1 MYENATD
8 QSWQRL
14 ENRIENL
21 VGYLLKV
28 DKQRIEYKPQFTAPL
43 LEMPSAYH
51 DGDQQS
57 MAE

>member
-28 DKQRIEYKPQFTAPL
+28 DKQRIEYQPQFTAPL
-43 LEMPSAYH
+43 LEMPRVYH